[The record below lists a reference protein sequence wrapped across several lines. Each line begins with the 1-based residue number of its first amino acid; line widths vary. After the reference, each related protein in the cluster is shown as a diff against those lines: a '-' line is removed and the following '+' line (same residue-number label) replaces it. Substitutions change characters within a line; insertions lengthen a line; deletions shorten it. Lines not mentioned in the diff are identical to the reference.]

1 MGTVSPSFPL
11 DEWWCSC
18 VSETQGNAASGSLDG
33 SGQGVDAAGGAAEAG
48 CDAAPN
54 QTRTCCRARFSS
66 GLKLTQSISFGRLH
80 GHGSQAAP
88 SSVQDGFTDLRIDRH
103 GSMAGNP
110 FHGAATSTLCRAFDA
125 LLRVAL
131 THYFD
136 FDRDLR
142 LYPQLDA
149 AYSLGVEGQSVACEL
164 LRRLADSSGCRVHRL
179 ARGFSISMLRSWLCY
194 HAVMLASGARL
205 RLLCWC
211 ITGHTSCEACH
222 GQGLAGA
229 MLWIVFSHSAR
240 LPSQSL
246 VCFALSTLLLA
257 RGLLSLP
264 SLSAGRA
271 FAFCAAHGGLTA
283 SPLPLRLSLVLPLLA
298 ILAPSKTGFRRAFCS
313 YSDVAS
319 PYTSLSAAHG

>member
-110 FHGAATSTLCRAFDA
+110 FHGAAFAGRSMLCCVSRSRTTLTLIEISDFTRRWMLPTPLAWRGSLLIMSFSDGWPTAVVVECIGSLVALASPCCDHGCATTQLCSPLVLACDCFAGA
-125 LLRVAL
+125 LLG
-131 THYFD
+131 T
-136 FDRDLR
+136 
-142 LYPQLDA
+142 P
-149 AYSLGVEGQSVACEL
+149 
-164 LRRLADSSGCRVHRL
+164 L
-179 ARGFSISMLRSWLCY
+179 ARPAMGRDWLEPCCGSSSRIL
-194 HAVMLASGARL
+194 HGS
-205 RLLCWC
+205 LLN
-211 ITGHTSCEACH
+211 
-222 GQGLAGA
+222 
-229 MLWIVFSHSAR
+229 LWYA
-240 LPSQSL
+240 LP
-246 VCFALSTLLLA
+246 
-257 RGLLSLP
+257 
-264 SLSAGRA
+264 
-271 FAFCAAHGGLTA
+271 
-283 SPLPLRLSLVLPLLA
+283 
-298 ILAPSKTGFRRAFCS
+298 
-313 YSDVAS
+313 
-319 PYTSLSAAHG
+319 